1 MTPTMTTCEPA
12 SGAGSDSL
20 RACTLLRL
28 PEVLRARGRSRS
40 THYSDIHRGLFTR
53 AVSLGAHC
61 VAWPES
67 EVIALNRARIS
78 GMPDQ
83 EICALVLRLE
93 ATRKRDGALEQG
105 QET

>member
-1 MTPTMTTCEPA
+1 MTWTMMTGEPA

-40 THYSDIHRGLFTR
+40 THYLDIERGLFTSP
-53 AVSLGAHC
+53 VNLGANC
-61 VAWPES
+61 VGWPES

-78 GMPDQ
+78 GLP
-83 EICALVLRLE
+83 EEGIRALVVHLL
-93 ATRKRDGALEQG
+93 AMRKQGEGAG
-105 QET
+105 QR

>member
-1 MTPTMTTCEPA
+1 MTRTMTTFEPA

-40 THYSDIHRGLFTR
+40 THYSDIDRGLFTR
-53 AVSLGAHC
+53 AVILGANC

-83 EICALVLRLE
+83 EIRALVVRLE
-93 ATRKRDGALEQG
+93 AMRKRDGAVEPGLE
-105 QET
+105 T

>member
-1 MTPTMTTCEPA
+1 MTSTMTIGELPFSA
-12 SGAGSDSL
+12 WSDSL

-40 THYSDIHRGLFTR
+40 THYADIDRGLFTR
-53 AVSLGAHC
+53 AVSLGANC

-78 GMPDQ
+78 GMPEE
-83 EICALVLRLE
+83 EIRALVAQLE
-93 ATRKRDGALEQG
+93 SMRKQDGILG
-105 QET
+105 

>member
-1 MTPTMTTCEPA
+1 
-12 SGAGSDSL
+12 L

-40 THYSDIHRGLFTR
+40 THYSDIDRGLFTR
-53 AVSLGAHC
+53 AVILGANC

-67 EVIALNRARIS
+67 EVVALNRARIS

-83 EICALVLRLE
+83 EIRALVVRLE
-93 ATRKRDGALEQG
+93 AMRKRDGAVAQA

>member
-1 MTPTMTTCEPA
+1 MTPTMTSCEPA
-12 SGAGSDSL
+12 SEAASDSL

-40 THYSDIHRGLFTR
+40 THYSDIDRGLFTR
-53 AVSLGAHC
+53 AVILGANC

-83 EICALVLRLE
+83 EIRALVARLE
-93 ATRKRDGALEQG
+93 AMRKRARAVEQD

>member
-1 MTPTMTTCEPA
+1 MTSTMTTCESA

-40 THYSDIHRGLFTR
+40 THYSDIDRGLFTR
-53 AVSLGAHC
+53 AVSLGANC

-67 EVIALNRARIS
+67 EVVALNRARIS
-78 GMPDQ
+78 GMSD
-83 EICALVLRLE
+83 EKIRALVVRLE
-93 ATRKRDGALEQG
+93 AMRKPNGAGEQD
-105 QET
+105 

>member
-28 PEVLRARGRSRS
+28 PEVLQARRRSRS
-40 THYSDIHRGLFTR
+40 THYLDIERGLFTR
-53 AVSLGAHC
+53 AVNLGANC

-83 EICALVLRLE
+83 EIRALVGRLE
-93 ATRKRDGALEQG
+93 AMRKRVGALEQG